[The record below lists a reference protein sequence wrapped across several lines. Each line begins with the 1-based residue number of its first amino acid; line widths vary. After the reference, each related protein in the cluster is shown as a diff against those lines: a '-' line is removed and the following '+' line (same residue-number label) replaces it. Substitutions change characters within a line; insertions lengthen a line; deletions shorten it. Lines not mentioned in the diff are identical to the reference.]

1 MILIW
6 LIQANEWVASNG
18 SLCFRKD
25 FWDRHGANIVTFSR
39 FKKAIMERD
48 HSFFA
53 DIFFRIGLGNV
64 DTREA

>member
-1 MILIW
+1 MT
-6 LIQANEWVASNG
+6 V
-18 SLCFRKD
+18 
-25 FWDRHGANIVTFSR
+25 SR